1 MNTISCLPHPAPS
14 MGTEHP
20 HHTEPPKG
28 RREARSG
35 QSQGACTPTKDHIP
49 PKSHLEGGREGGG
62 ACPGRKEPLQGES
75 SWAPLDT
82 SAHLAQG
89 PIFCLAPFILN
100 T

>member
-49 PKSHLEGGREGGG
+49 PKSHLEGGRVGVLVQV
-62 ACPGRKEPLQGES
+62 GRSPFRGRAAGPLLIHLLILSRG
-75 SWAPLDT
+75 PF
-82 SAHLAQG
+82 SA
-89 PIFCLAPFILN
+89 
-100 T
+100 